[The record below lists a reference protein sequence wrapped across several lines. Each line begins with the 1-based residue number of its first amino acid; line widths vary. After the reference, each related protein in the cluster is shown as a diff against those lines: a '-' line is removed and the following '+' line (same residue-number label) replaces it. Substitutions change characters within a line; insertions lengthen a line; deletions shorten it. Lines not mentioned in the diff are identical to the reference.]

1 MVDDKRRNFL
11 KHLGMVAG
19 AGAVGV
25 GVAYLTAKPPGDV
38 IDDLQ
43 DTEQA
48 RGYRK
53 VWATKRDEENN
64 YGIPY
69 SEYFDDATRLGIYR
83 CDKCGSIYDVTAGR
97 EHRFDELPP
106 DWVCTTPECD
116 GATKAD
122 FKEIGIAFRTG
133 GQPLINEVVCAF
145 HFDMNDDGEYSKSE
159 RGIHCSMPCRTI
171 CPVDA
176 ISEGDI
182 SAVAGEPTDK
192 SKRGPTVDYDTCI
205 RCGRCHKICGYNSI
219 EWVNKAYIARDSGGA
234 L

>member
-19 AGAVGV
+19 AGAVGI
-25 GVAYLTAKPPGDV
+25 GVAYLSSEPPSDV
-38 IDDLQ
+38 IDSLE

-53 VWATKRDEENN
+53 VWATKRDEEEN

-69 SEYFDDATRLGIYR
+69 SEYYEDAVRLGVYR
-83 CDKCGSIYDVTAGR
+83 CDKCGYIYDVTDGR
-97 EHRFDELPP
+97 NARFDELPP
-106 DWVCTTPECD
+106 GWVCAECG
-116 GATKAD
+116 GATRDD
-122 FKEIGIAFRTG
+122 FKEIGIAFRSG
-133 GQPLINEVVCAF
+133 GQPLVNEVVCAF
-145 HFDMNDDGEYSKSE
+145 HFDMNDNGEYAQSE
-159 RGIHCSMPCRTI
+159 RGVHCSMPCKTI

-176 ISEGDI
+176 VSEADI
-182 SAVAGEPTDK
+182 SAVAGESS
-192 SKRGPTVDYDTCI
+192 SKTKKGPKVEFDTCI

-219 EWVNKAYIARDSGGA
+219 EWVNKPYIARGSGGA